1 MTTNPNKAART
12 ASKKR
17 RAGKKTAQFYR
28 DTGFRLR
35 GSNNPDPGHF
45 SLSVTKKERENLEK

>member
-1 MTTNPNKAART
+1 MTPNPNKAALT
-12 ASKKR
+12 ARKKR

-28 DTGFRLR
+28 DTCFRLR

-45 SLSVTKKERENLEK
+45 SLSVAKQEKENRAQ